1 MKITTGR
8 FTDPRD
14 AIDFS
19 AMLMSTQVIKNL
31 VLVASNHQETIEI
44 PAPADKLVLEN
55 GVLYFYQ
62 GKKTWWKYNIKSP
75 VNTPIE

>member
-8 FTDPRD
+8 FADPHD

-19 AMLMSTQVIKNL
+19 ACLMSTCTVKNL
-31 VLVASNHQETIEI
+31 VLVTSNHQETIEI
-44 PAPADKLVLEN
+44 PVPADKLVFEN